1 MCTDVFSSILPYIIL
16 HKVCKF
22 MYLYGKKEIER
33 KEKERYLVMNQS
45 EYAYNKK
52 KKWYEKGI
60 KDNLFPYIFVLVFFW
75 QIFSCFL

>member
-1 MCTDVFSSILPYIIL
+1 MIVDFYSKSIY
-16 HKVCKF
+16 
-22 MYLYGKKEIER
+22 MWKKEIER

-52 KKWYEKGI
+52 KKWNEKGI

>member
-1 MCTDVFSSILPYIIL
+1 MCSVAFFHILYYIRYVNLCI
-16 HKVCKF
+16 
-22 MYLYGKKEIER
+22 YIWKKEIER

-52 KKWYEKGI
+52 KKWNEKGI
-60 KDNLFPYIFVLVFFW
+60 KVNLFPYIFVLVFFW

>member
-1 MCTDVFSSILPYIIL
+1 MW
-16 HKVCKF
+16 
-22 MYLYGKKEIER
+22 KKEIER

-52 KKWYEKGI
+52 KKWNEKGI
-60 KDNLFPYIFVLVFFW
+60 KDNLFPYNFVLVFFW